1 VRTLREAHEAHVED
15 PFDPVEIA
23 HRRIDHAI
31 EWHHR
36 RLDRLAVTELAGV
49 VDLAR
54 ALGTEMDAPSI
65 VRLDALRTAALSTW
79 PLDTREVY
87 WALERSVALVEQLER
102 TPAGDRQPMSAVS
115 ETGRPQASPVGNTDE
130 EVTVHCDESRSI
142 VNTRLDQSTSDR

>member
-1 VRTLREAHEAHVED
+1 MRTLREAHEAHVED

-23 HRRIDHAI
+23 RRRIDHAI

-36 RLDRLAVTELAGV
+36 HLDRLAVTELAGV

-65 VRLDALRTAALSTW
+65 VRLDALRAAALSTW

-87 WALERSVALVEQLER
+87 WAIERAVALVEQLER
-102 TPAGDRQPMSAVS
+102 TLGRRAPAHARRAGDRASGLA
-115 ETGRPQASPVGNTDE
+115 GRAAP
-130 EVTVHCDESRSI
+130 
-142 VNTRLDQSTSDR
+142 TRT